1 MRVIARA
8 PTRLDLGGGW
18 TDVPPVCVDEFGAV
32 TSIAIARHATVTL
45 EEREGATT
53 TLTMEPLAR
62 AALRRAGLHAVHAT
76 INSNFPVSAGL
87 GGSAAAGVALQG
99 AIAAWRGEFVEPMEL
114 ILRARVVETE
124 DLKVAGGWQDYCAAA
139 FGGML
144 GMRFGPGAPTVR
156 QLDVA
161 EETYAAFERRALI
174 VYTGES
180 RLSARTITGV
190 LDAWRDGRADVR
202 AQLSHMRDLAM
213 QMEGALE
220 RGELGTLSDLVRA
233 HWERQRA
240 LHEDITTDRI
250 DALIAA
256 TAAVGA
262 RGYKALGASGG
273 GCVLLL
279 AAEDDIEAVR
289 RTAGALGDVLPFT
302 IARAGVQITVAR

>member
-8 PTRLDLGGGW
+8 PTRIDLGGGW
-18 TDVPPVCVDEFGAV
+18 TDVPPVCVEEFGAV
-32 TSIAIARHATVTL
+32 TSVAIARHATVTL
-45 EEREGATT
+45 EEREGSSTA
-53 TLTMEPLAR
+53 LNMEPIAR
-62 AALRRAGLHAVHAT
+62 AALRRAGLHTVHAT
-76 INSNFPVSAGL
+76 INSDFPVSAGL

-99 AIAAWRGEFVEPMEL
+99 AIAVWRGEFVEPMAL
-114 ILRARVVETE
+114 IQRARIVETD

-144 GMRFGPGAPTVR
+144 AMRFGAGAPVVR
-156 QLDVA
+156 QLDVP
-161 EETYAAFERRALI
+161 EPTRAAFERRALI

-180 RLSARTITGV
+180 RLSSRTITGV

-202 AQLSHMRDLAM
+202 AQLGHMRDLAV
-213 QMEGALE
+213 QMEDALE
-220 RGELGTLSDLVRA
+220 RGELGTLADLVRA

-240 LHEDITTDRI
+240 LHEDITTERI

-279 AAEDDIEAVR
+279 AAEEDMEAVR
-289 RTAGALGDVLPFT
+289 RTAAVHGEVMPFT
-302 IARAGVQITVAR
+302 IARTGVQITVAR